1 MDLWIRSQNKKGL
14 IKVENLTI
22 TSSFVN
28 NEKEIFYIIN
38 NSINNKCSLGHYETE
53 ERALEIL
60 NEIHQILASI
70 NSNCVV
76 YNMPEK

>member
-14 IKVENLTI
+14 AKAENLTI
-22 TSSFVN
+22 KSSFIK
-28 NEKEIFYIIN
+28 NEKNIFYIIN
-38 NSINNKCSLGHYETE
+38 NSANNKCSFGYYETE
-53 ERALEIL
+53 ERALEVL
-60 NEIHQILASI
+60 NAIHQALASI